1 MKKYVMLAISALLAL
16 QACKKDN
23 QQAPE
28 EQPLKEIPQIP
39 VQENQKAITGITV
52 DNNGIV
58 YTQINQEL
66 SYNKFITIDADGNGQ
81 NDFYFTS
88 VLIYHDNQSH
98 MYLLASPVSKAGG
111 KLQLD
116 TLQELVMNGMWA
128 KPLDAGTNI
137 NSTAQPNCVWSSFMI
152 KGVTLDV
159 IDNSPQA
166 KTFNGPWV
174 GKADKY
180 LAIQLRINGKIH
192 NGWVRIS
199 HTAGEQR
206 MVLTG
211 YAYNATPVET
221 IKAGQTLK

>member
-1 MKKYVMLAISALLAL
+1 MLAISALLAL

-23 QQAPE
+23 NNATPNE
-28 EQPLKEIPQIP
+28 PLTAIPQIP
-39 VQENQKAITGITV
+39 PQENQKAVTGITEN
-52 DNNGIV
+52 NNGII

-88 VLIYHDNQSH
+88 VLIYHDNQAH

-111 KLQLD
+111 KIQLD

-128 KPLDAGTNI
+128 KPLDAGTSI
-137 NSTAQPNCVWSSFMI
+137 NATAQPNCIWSSFMI

-159 IDNSPQA
+159 IDNTPNA
-166 KTFNGPWV
+166 KTFYGPWV

-180 LAIQLRINGKIH
+180 LAIQVRINGAIH

-199 HTAGEQR
+199 HTVGEQR
-206 MVLTG
+206 MILTG
-211 YAYNATPVET
+211 YAYNATPVEA